1 MFSYDQ
7 FFFFSPHLLALSH
20 FFDQLFCDCQSHS
33 IFSYDQFFFFSP
45 HPLCLIHFFD
55 QLFCA
60 CQSHSIFSFDQFF
73 FFSLLT
79 PTSSS
84 EIIPIVYARGKSEMK
99 ISFSSTL
106 YIAVNADLPFIAPQ
120 LSCHQYYSRIF
131 VILIRGLN
139 SNARFCFVS
148 TPISLNSFF

>member
-1 MFSYDQ
+1 MQ
-7 FFFFSPHLLALSH
+7 IFFFSPHLLGS
-20 FFDQLFCDCQSHS
+20 
-33 IFSYDQFFFFSP
+33 
-45 HPLCLIHFFD
+45 IHFFD

-60 CQSHSIFSFDQFF
+60 CQSHSIFSYDQFF

-106 YIAVNADLPFIAPQ
+106 YIAVNVEFAFYSSTTFLTLENISDLNYAI
-120 LSCHQYYSRIF
+120 
-131 VILIRGLN
+131 
-139 SNARFCFVS
+139 
-148 TPISLNSFF
+148 

>member
-7 FFFFSPHLLALSH
+7 FFFFSPHLLASSH
-20 FFDQLFCDCQSHS
+20 FFDQLFCNCQSHS

-60 CQSHSIFSFDQFF
+60 CQSHSIFSYDQFF

-79 PTSSS
+79 LPSSS

-99 ISFSSTL
+99 ISFSS
-106 YIAVNADLPFIAPQ
+106 ISILPLNRDFAFYSSTTF
-120 LSCHQYYSRIF
+120 LSS
-131 VILIRGLN
+131 IL
-139 SNARFCFVS
+139 
-148 TPISLNSFF
+148 